1 MPSLLEE
8 PDPATTK
15 LLNTVAAGYEL
26 LHTGAV
32 GLIEGNWPFWEW
44 VRFQME
50 QDGFDAEDIY
60 TRMPTWQH
68 GYRFTRAQRGAIYP
82 GITEPVALTVTGM
95 FHAHHPATDSIITGF
110 LTALQLAA
118 QQQISARPL
127 PNQLF
132 AIDLPLAQFAT
143 LVSNVS
149 GTALDAEELAA
160 VLSGEPT
167 TWSGVNQN
175 GGSWS
180 WDLKHPRLRPYL
192 RITSCEDYLIQ
203 LEKLIGISDNLV
215 SSQPLPAM
223 ALPDALDHLDLAWRL
238 VTREPLVHV
247 PRVAAAAKL
256 SQPAISAEE
265 FESRC
270 SALSDVLNGF
280 NLPADGGKLN
290 NMKTKLT
297 ELLGVQAGRARAAV
311 DTLRNVI
318 AIRAGQQH
326 SAVVRAE
333 RARSSLGLSTLEG
346 DWAGQWE
353 QIRGVTVQALNTIRE
368 EISILIT

>member
-15 LLNTVAAGYEL
+15 LLNTVAVGYEL
-26 LHTGAV
+26 LHSGAV
-32 GLIEGNWPFWEW
+32 GLSGGTWPFWEW

-50 QDGFDAEDIY
+50 QDGLIAEDIY
-60 TRMPTWQH
+60 TRMPAWRH
-68 GYRFTRAQRGAIYP
+68 GYRFIRTQKGTIYP
-82 GITEPVALTVTGM
+82 DMAEPVALTVAGM
-95 FHAHHPATDSIITGF
+95 FYARHPAMNAIIAGF
-110 LTALQLAA
+110 LTALKLAA

-132 AIDLPLAQFAT
+132 AIDLPLAQFAAT
-143 LVSNVS
+143 VSNVS
-149 GTALDAEELAA
+149 GAVLDAEELAE
-160 VLSGEPT
+160 VLRGEPP
-167 TWSGVNQN
+167 TWSGINQN
-175 GGSWS
+175 GGLWS
-180 WDLKHPRLRPYL
+180 WDLKHSRLRPYL
-192 RITSCEDYLIQ
+192 QNVSCEDYLIQ
-203 LEKLIGISDNLV
+203 LEKLIGISDSPA
-215 SSQPLPAM
+215 SSQPLPVM

-247 PRVAAAAKL
+247 QRVAAAAKL
-256 SQPAISAEE
+256 SQPAVSAEE

-280 NLPADGGKLN
+280 NLAADGGKLN
-290 NMKTKLT
+290 NMKTRLA
-297 ELLGVQAGRARAAV
+297 ELLGVHSGRARDAV
-311 DTLRNVI
+311 DTLRDVI

-333 RARSSLGLSTLEG
+333 RARSSLGLSALEG

-353 QIRGVTVQALNTIRE
+353 QIRDITVQAINIIRE
-368 EISILIT
+368 EVSVLIN

>member
-26 LHTGAV
+26 LHSGVV
-32 GLIEGNWPFWEW
+32 GLSGGTWPFWEW

-50 QDGFDAEDIY
+50 QDGFVAEDVY

-68 GYRFTRAQRGAIYP
+68 GYRFLRAQRGTTYP
-82 GITEPVALTVTGM
+82 DMTEPVALTVAGM
-95 FHAHHPATDSIITGF
+95 FYAHHPAMNSILAGF
-110 LTALQLAA
+110 LTALRLAA

-143 LVSNVS
+143 TVSNVS
-149 GTALDAEELAA
+149 GASLDAEELAA
-160 VLSGEPT
+160 VLRGEPA

-180 WDLKHPRLRPYL
+180 WDLKHSRLRPYL
-192 RITSCEDYLIQ
+192 RIINCEDYLIQ
-203 LEKLIGISDNLV
+203 LEKLIGISDNPV
-215 SSQPLPAM
+215 TSQPLPVM

-238 VTREPLVHV
+238 VTREPLLHV
-247 PRVAAAAKL
+247 QRLAAAAKL

-270 SALSDVLNGF
+270 SALSEVLNGF
-280 NLPADGGKLN
+280 NLAADGGKLN

-297 ELLGVQAGRARAAV
+297 ELLGVHAGRARDAV
-311 DTLRNVI
+311 DTLRDVI

-333 RARSSLGLSTLEG
+333 RARSSLGLSAFGG

-353 QIRGVTVQALNTIRE
+353 QVRGVTVQALNTIRE
-368 EISILIT
+368 EISALIT